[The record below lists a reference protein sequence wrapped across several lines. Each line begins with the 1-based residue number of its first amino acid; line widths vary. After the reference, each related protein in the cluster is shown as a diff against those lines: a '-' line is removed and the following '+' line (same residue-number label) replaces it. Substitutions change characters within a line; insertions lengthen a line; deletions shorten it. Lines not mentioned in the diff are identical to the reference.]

1 MLLWESR
8 LTIFYSVNFQDLNVE
23 PIKNDYLYLRFGRKL
38 KCINAQLC
46 KMLCFRQISSSQGIN
61 LKDALQWKMEKK
73 QEIGLRLRE
82 YRKDSGKTQGKF
94 GESLGLTQ
102 GGYSDLER
110 GKNNLTAR
118 IKYMLEEIYNIN
130 IDYLETGQGERYRI
144 RETEELSSEDD
155 TEKFYR
161 DQNQRII
168 FQLQK
173 ELELTKK
180 ENEYLHKIISTKDE
194 VISALKSGKL
204 KGEDEP
210 ES

>member
-1 MLLWESR
+1 
-8 LTIFYSVNFQDLNVE
+8 
-23 PIKNDYLYLRFGRKL
+23 
-38 KCINAQLC
+38 
-46 KMLCFRQISSSQGIN
+46 
-61 LKDALQWKMEKK
+61 MEKK

-130 IDYLETGQGERYRI
+130 IDYLETGQGERYRL
-144 RETEELSSEDD
+144 RENEGLSSEDD

-204 KGEDEP
+204 KGEDES

>member
-1 MLLWESR
+1 
-8 LTIFYSVNFQDLNVE
+8 
-23 PIKNDYLYLRFGRKL
+23 
-38 KCINAQLC
+38 
-46 KMLCFRQISSSQGIN
+46 
-61 LKDALQWKMEKK
+61 MEKK
-73 QEIGLRLRE
+73 QQIGIRLRE

-130 IDYLETGQGERYRI
+130 IDYLETGQGERYRPI
-144 RETEELSSEDD
+144 ESEELAPGDD
-155 TEKFYR
+155 AEKFYR

-173 ELELTKK
+173 ELEL
-180 ENEYLHKIISTKDE
+180 N
-194 VISALKSGKL
+194 
-204 KGEDEP
+204 
-210 ES
+210 

>member
-1 MLLWESR
+1 
-8 LTIFYSVNFQDLNVE
+8 
-23 PIKNDYLYLRFGRKL
+23 
-38 KCINAQLC
+38 
-46 KMLCFRQISSSQGIN
+46 
-61 LKDALQWKMEKK
+61 MEKK
-73 QEIGLRLRE
+73 QQIGIRLRE

-130 IDYLETGQGERYRI
+130 IDYLETGQGERYRPI
-144 RETEELSSEDD
+144 ESEELAPGDD
-155 TEKFYR
+155 AEKFYR

-180 ENEYLHKIISTKDE
+180 ENEYLHKIVSAKDE
-194 VISALKSGKL
+194 VISALKSGKP

-210 ES
+210 KS

>member
-1 MLLWESR
+1 
-8 LTIFYSVNFQDLNVE
+8 
-23 PIKNDYLYLRFGRKL
+23 
-38 KCINAQLC
+38 
-46 KMLCFRQISSSQGIN
+46 
-61 LKDALQWKMEKK
+61 MEKK
-73 QEIGLRLRE
+73 QEIGLRLRG

-110 GKNNLTAR
+110 GKNNLTTR

-130 IDYLETGQGERYRI
+130 IDYLETGQGERYRQV
-144 RETEELSSEDD
+144 EKLVSEDETD
-155 TEKFYR
+155 KFYR

-180 ENEYLHKIISTKDE
+180 ENEFLHKIISTKDE
-194 VISALKSGKL
+194 VISALKSAML
-204 KGEDEP
+204 KADDEP
-210 ES
+210 EA

>member
-1 MLLWESR
+1 MLLLGSG
-8 LTIFYSVNFQDLNVE
+8 LTIFYSVDFQDRNLE

-46 KMLCFRQISSSQGIN
+46 KMLCN

-130 IDYLETGQGERYRI
+130 IDYLETGQGERYRF
-144 RETEELSSEDD
+144 RETEQLSSEDD

>member
-1 MLLWESR
+1 
-8 LTIFYSVNFQDLNVE
+8 
-23 PIKNDYLYLRFGRKL
+23 
-38 KCINAQLC
+38 
-46 KMLCFRQISSSQGIN
+46 
-61 LKDALQWKMEKK
+61 MERK

-130 IDYLETGQGERYRI
+130 IDYLETGQGERYRQV
-144 RETEELSSEDD
+144 EELVSEDETD
-155 TEKFYR
+155 KFYR

-180 ENEYLHKIISTKDE
+180 ENEFLHKIISTKDE
-194 VISALKSGKL
+194 VISALKSGML
-204 KGEDEP
+204 KANDEP
-210 ES
+210 EA